1 MVQRKSTILK
11 KLLVKDLKA
20 ILKAKG
26 LKVGG
31 KKSILVQRILDNN
44 LDITGVKSSRVKK
57 EISPERKKQLVEQ
70 LAKGREKKRLAKIEL
85 EMEMRDVAGD
95 SLETVKE
102 KDFREDLKLL
112 KKKMTD
118 RKKVK
123 LPESIPEIEL
133 PEFKEIEDAMAI
145 RELKVLETGLGD
157 DLQPIEEFEGIGLI
171 GPDPDGIFTEEEI
184 AELNKIDI
192 AEVEITQE
200 DEDELQALMDQI
212 PDDPEE
218 LAEVVVLD
226 EEEEKQEELK
236 TPTFRE
242 RLVIKL
248 NKKRKE
254 KMMRDLLI
262 LKEKLAEKLA
272 EKLQRKRDMVIID
285 EDLESPEDF
294 LIRSLEMET
303 IEI

>member
-262 LKEKLAEKLA
+262 LKEKLAEKL
-272 EKLQRKRDMVIID
+272 QRKRDMVIID